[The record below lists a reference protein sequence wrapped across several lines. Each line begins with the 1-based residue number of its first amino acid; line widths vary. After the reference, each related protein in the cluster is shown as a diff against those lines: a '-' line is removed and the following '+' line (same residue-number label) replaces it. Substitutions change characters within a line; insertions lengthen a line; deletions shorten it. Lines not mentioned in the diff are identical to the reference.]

1 MRRAKVLSDQ
11 EIKRVLAIAANSGQW
26 SARNRCLFLLSL
38 RAGLR
43 AGEIAALHISDV
55 LDENHRILDRI
66 MLKSEQTKGQRG
78 RVVFLS
84 EKLRKELGVY
94 LSRVSYRDKGRA
106 LFVSQ
111 KGQNAFPA
119 HGMVMLLKRIY
130 QAAGIAGATSHS
142 GRLSFIT
149 RLASKGIAARVLQEL
164 AGHKHLGTTQRYID
178 VNDDMLRKAVEVF

>member
-11 EIKRVLAIAANSGQW
+11 EIKRVLAVAANSGQW

-43 AGEIAALHISDV
+43 AGEIASVRISDV
-55 LDENHRILDRI
+55 LDQNGQVVDRL

-78 RVVFLS
+78 RIVFLS
-84 EKLRKELGVY
+84 EKLRKEIEAY
-94 LSRVSYRDKGRA
+94 LSRVSYRSTDRP

-111 KGQNAFPA
+111 KGRRAFTA
-119 HGMVMLLKRIY
+119 HGMVMLLGRIY

-142 GRLSFIT
+142 GRRSFIT
-149 RLASKGIAARVLQEL
+149 KLASKGISARVLQEL

>member
-11 EIKRVLAIAANSGQW
+11 EIKRVLAVAANSGQW

-43 AGEIAALHISDV
+43 AGEIASIRISDV
-55 LDENHRILDRI
+55 LDQNGQVVDRL

-78 RVVFLS
+78 RIVFLS
-84 EKLRKELGVY
+84 GKLRKEIEAY
-94 LSRVSYRDKGRA
+94 LSRVLYRDTERA

-111 KGQNAFPA
+111 KGRRAFTA

-130 QAAGIAGATSHS
+130 QTAGVTGASSHS
-142 GRLSFIT
+142 GRRSFIT

>member
-11 EIKRVLAIAANSGQW
+11 EIKRVLTVAANSGQW
-26 SARNRCLFLLSL
+26 AARNRCLFLLSL

-43 AGEIAALHISDV
+43 AGEIASIRISDV
-55 LDENHRILDRI
+55 LDQNGQVVDRL

-78 RVVFLS
+78 RIVFLS
-84 EKLRKELGVY
+84 GKLRKEIEVY
-94 LSRVSYRDKGRA
+94 LSRVSYRDTERA

-111 KGQNAFPA
+111 KGRRAFTA

-142 GRLSFIT
+142 GRRSFIT
-149 RLASKGIAARVLQEL
+149 RLASKGISARVLQEL

-178 VNDDMLRKAVEVF
+178 VNDDMLRKAVEVL